1 MLKKFTRRC
10 FNNKIIPIQNQHS
23 SNFFKYNQK
32 SQKMIKKSKIFYNK
46 MNLMTVVSNLLG
58 FEITIYEKIEKLQ
71 YDFLFIN
78 LSINI

>member
-1 MLKKFTRRC
+1 
-10 FNNKIIPIQNQHS
+10 
-23 SNFFKYNQK
+23 
-32 SQKMIKKSKIFYNK
+32 

-58 FEITIYEKIEKLQ
+58 FEITMYEKIEKLQ